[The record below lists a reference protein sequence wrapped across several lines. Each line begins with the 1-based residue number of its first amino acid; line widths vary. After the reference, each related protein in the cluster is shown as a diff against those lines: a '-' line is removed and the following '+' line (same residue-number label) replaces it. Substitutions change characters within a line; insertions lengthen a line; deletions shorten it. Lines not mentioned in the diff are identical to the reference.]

1 MNPILFEPDSH
12 TTAQLLHH
20 IRDGK
25 HGARDMLI
33 ARLEPL
39 LRKFAH
45 GRVPQLLRQQQ
56 DTSDIVQVTWLK
68 VLDKLPQIQVQER
81 GDFFAYLRQT
91 LVNALRDALRSEA
104 RSPEVRHDVGD
115 ITLQSVASVTNV
127 AQDDWL
133 AYEQALAK
141 LPEDFRIAVL
151 MRFEFGMSF
160 VEIGAELDQPP
171 DRVRMRVTRALG
183 LMAGVLT

>member
-1 MNPILFEPDSH
+1 MFEPDSH

-25 HGARDMLI
+25 HGARDVLI

-56 DTSDIVQVTWLK
+56 DTSDIVQVTWPK
-68 VLDKLPQIQVQER
+68 VLDKLPHIQVQER

-91 LVNALRDALRSEA
+91 LVNALRDALRTEA
-104 RSPEVRHDVGD
+104 RAAEVQQGVDEV
-115 ITLQSVASVTNV
+115 TLQSVANV

-133 AYEQALAK
+133 AYEQALAT
-141 LPEDFRIAVL
+141 LSEDFRIAVL

-160 VEIGAELDQPP
+160 VEIGAELDQPA
-171 DRVRMRVTRALG
+171 DRVGMRVTRALEQ
-183 LMAGVLT
+183 MAGVLA